1 MLIDVVVAAVYMN
14 LTTVSSCFTLRRL
27 IIKKN
32 YSNEV
37 LQSLVYMYS
46 LHIFLTPL
54 KCEHE
59 DFWPLLVQGICGN
72 HNKCHFLWD
81 YNGSA
86 SVYIFHGPYV

>member
-1 MLIDVVVAAVYMN
+1 
-14 LTTVSSCFTLRRL
+14 
-27 IIKKN
+27 
-32 YSNEV
+32 
-37 LQSLVYMYS
+37 MYN

-72 HNKCHFLWD
+72 HSKYHFLWG

-86 SVYIFHGPYV
+86 SVYVFHGPYV